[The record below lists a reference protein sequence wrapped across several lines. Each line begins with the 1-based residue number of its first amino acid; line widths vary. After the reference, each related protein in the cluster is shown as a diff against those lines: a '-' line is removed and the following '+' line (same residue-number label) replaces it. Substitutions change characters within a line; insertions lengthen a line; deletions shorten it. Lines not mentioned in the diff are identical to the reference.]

1 MSAMDDVS
9 MIYQE
14 EFLLFAAIL
23 FHNLWFFKNDI
34 YHNNSQWS
42 FLERKKKIN
51 CNFKGH
57 WNTMIRNRE
66 GRTDGARSLLTRWTL
81 PRPGRIRVN
90 VDFVNKEGT
99 RAVGVVVRNDRGSIL
114 ALFAIKIS
122 FLSIVHGELMA
133 TFWGLKVLQ
142 QMGSYYFHSF
152 TPFQLSS
159 FSFFFGDSS
168 VQLIMKVEF
177 TPDCSLNDSDD
188 EGAELSISMLISGLR
203 SAFMTTDF
211 DWVEETLIYRE
222 AKLKNRIEELESENI
237 QLYHEVKRLRIY
249 NSETRVV
256 KENYDTMRNRLKVAE
271 EKILDCNLRA
281 KAAEEKV
288 LDCNLRAKAAEE
300 KILDA
305 NLRTKAAEL
314 KVVDAELRVKE
325 ADEKVRDSTERTR
338 VAEDRA
344 KKLDEGAEAKTPKVE
359 RLEQLLD
366 DVKKTE
372 RKIIEEIVHMKQ
384 NGDWSKFDELEKKV
398 SVLEAEKEIVF
409 KLESLV
415 PMLTTTGS
423 SESHK
428 ANEEKGTDTNDGF
441 AVVSGSAHLP
451 SPPICSTN
459 QDSAKPLITYSR
471 RNKKG
476 NQNKNQ
482 KQG

>member
-1 MSAMDDVS
+1 
-9 MIYQE
+9 
-14 EFLLFAAIL
+14 
-23 FHNLWFFKNDI
+23 
-34 YHNNSQWS
+34 
-42 FLERKKKIN
+42 
-51 CNFKGH
+51 
-57 WNTMIRNRE
+57 
-66 GRTDGARSLLTRWTL
+66 
-81 PRPGRIRVN
+81 
-90 VDFVNKEGT
+90 
-99 RAVGVVVRNDRGSIL
+99 
-114 ALFAIKIS
+114 
-122 FLSIVHGELMA
+122 
-133 TFWGLKVLQ
+133 
-142 QMGSYYFHSF
+142 
-152 TPFQLSS
+152 
-159 FSFFFGDSS
+159 
-168 VQLIMKVEF
+168 MKVEF